1 MANENIVDVEIAS
14 ILTSTKKKLG
24 IAADYDAFDHDI
36 IVSINTAFAT
46 LFDEGL
52 KYKDDPIRI
61 TGEDDLW
68 EDYITDPLV
77 AGFVEDYVYIYV
89 KLIFDPPNNSFLLE
103 NYKTKLAELEWR
115 IYTQVNDYLPE
126 VHTV

>member
-14 ILTSTKKKLG
+14 ILNSTKKKLG

-77 AGFVEDYVYIYV
+77 AGLIEDYVYIYV
-89 KLIFDPPNNSFLLE
+89 KLLFDPPNNSFLLE

>member
-1 MANENIVDVEIAS
+1 MADENIVDVEIAS
-14 ILTSTKKKLG
+14 ILNSTKKKLG

-77 AGFVEDYVYIYV
+77 AGLIEDYVYIYV
-89 KLIFDPPNNSFLLE
+89 KLLFDPPNNSFLLE